1 MYLYFS
7 SMASRRVT
15 ICSMAAAKA
24 AQEKPSEQD
33 EIIEASTSTTVEP
46 SNELSLL
53 TDEERAAALQAEKE
67 RKEHL
72 QMHKDI
78 ASAWE
83 KCNKAIFRGAG
94 KMTLG
99 AYAAAVSKINWEL
112 KFLEKGRKTQV
123 TI

>member
-1 MYLYFS
+1 
-7 SMASRRVT
+7 MASHCVT
-15 ICSMAAAKA
+15 MRSVAAAKVS
-24 AQEKPSEQD
+24 QEKPPEQD

-46 SNELSLL
+46 SNELPLL
-53 TDEERAAALQAEKE
+53 TNEERAAALQAEKE
-67 RKEHL
+67 RKEHF
-72 QMHKDI
+72 QKHKDI

-83 KCNKAIFRGAG
+83 KCNKALFRGAG
-94 KMTLG
+94 KMTSE

>member
-1 MYLYFS
+1 
-7 SMASRRVT
+7 MASHCVT
-15 ICSMAAAKA
+15 TRSVAAAKA
-24 AQEKPSEQD
+24 AQEKPLEQD
-33 EIIEASTSTTVEP
+33 KIIEASTSTTVKQ
-46 SNELSLL
+46 SNELPLC
-53 TDEERAAALQAEKE
+53 TDKERAAALQAEKE
-67 RKEHL
+67 RKECL

-94 KMTLG
+94 KMTSG
-99 AYAAAVSKINWEL
+99 AYAVAVSKINWEP

>member
-7 SMASRRVT
+7 SMASDRVT
-15 ICSMAAAKA
+15 MCSVAAAKV
-24 AQEKPSEQD
+24 AQEKPPEQD

-46 SNELSLL
+46 SNELPLL
-53 TDEERAAALQAEKE
+53 TKAERAAALQVEKE

-78 ASAWE
+78 TSAWE
-83 KCNKAIFRGAG
+83 KHNKVIFRGAG
-94 KMTLG
+94 KMTSG
-99 AYAAAVSKINWEL
+99 AYAAAVSKINWQL